1 MRNWR
6 LVGETPAHR
15 CPSERREQPHDEPYG
30 EGVTMFGAHP
40 HCSDGVAAIVRGVD
54 LLVLAETSL
63 VDQSGASHRLGDL
76 WQDQPIVL
84 VFLRHFG

>member
-1 MRNWR
+1 MREFDDR
-6 LVGETPAHR
+6 HQVGRASRHF
-15 CPSERREQPHDEPYG
+15 
-30 EGVTMFGAHP
+30 GVG
-40 HCSDGVAAIVRGVD
+40 GIAAIVRGAD

-63 VDQSGASHRLGDL
+63 VDQSGASHRLGAL

>member
-1 MRNWR
+1 MSSTIVTTAAGASRD
-6 LVGETPAHR
+6 VGA
-15 CPSERREQPHDEPYG
+15 
-30 EGVTMFGAHP
+30 
-40 HCSDGVAAIVRGVD
+40 DGIAAIVRGVD